1 MVDGTEENL
10 MEYIEYDDEEDFE
23 DYEICP
29 KNEVGYG
36 QRYNIKGI
44 SDGEWNPNLYFDG
57 GVLTFEQQLEQ
68 YKYFLLNAP
77 NPWWTT
83 RSQFP
88 TKTTSGTKVSREK
101 YDVNHWAW
109 GSVPNPPGLGT
120 IVGNLYLE
128 LFGRKP
134 EQDGFTFWQKKLDK
148 GSTEEEIKLEMMTMP
163 EYALVQKDGRWAE
176 NDHAWV
182 GGAFYKPDLKNFMN
196 SYAISPIPMSN
207 VIPSDFGGQE
217 HYFEW
222 DIDFPHKGEYIFR
235 FQCDNEGTL
244 YVDGEKQG
252 EYKLGSGGAGGAV
265 LSPPEETKV
274 DIKKA
279 GNHKI
284 RVDLFNGQVMKKVA
298 EQQKL
303 DALATSD
310 EVKFDIQVATLY
322 GASATI
328 EGLDI
333 SYGKTYGEE
342 KKVNESVT
350 KKVEYGRVYDV
361 KITSD
366 TIRTENSTSTI
377 GGSYPLVYT
386 KLKAGN
392 PRRAS
397 NRRLEYDDNPGN
409 GFDVNAA
416 FTIDNVTGGTAK
428 FSADGSSIEVQ
439 GDEVKVTLT
448 YNWND
453 NPRRSGRALETI
465 QILSL
470 IHI

>member
-1 MVDGTEENL
+1 MTDNNPTFNIFGAATRDDIHVGYISTDRGMVSNVSICEANELAKKDPGMLFIFRDREKIQYININKVNELTVNDLLEDVGEECGIISGGNDEVGVASVKGITVDDTQIVCTPEVQVFGGGGLGVLANPIIGKDGSVMSIDADWPQGFGYEYKPVARVVDPCGIGAGAVLKVIMVDGTEEDL
-10 MEYIEYDDEEDFE
+10 MEYIEYEDEEDFE
-23 DYEICP
+23 DYKICP
-29 KNEVGYG
+29 KNEAGYG
-36 QRYNIKGI
+36 KRYNIRG
-44 SDGEWNPNLYFDG
+44 SNDGEWNPNLYFDG
-57 GVLTFEQQLEQ
+57 GVLTFEQQLEK
-68 YKYFLLNAP
+68 YKDFLLNAP

-88 TKTTSGTKVSREK
+88 TKTTTGTKVSREK

-109 GSVPNPPGLGT
+109 GSVPNTPGLGT

-252 EYKLGSGGAGGAV
+252 DYKLGSGGAGGAV

-284 RVDLFNGQVMKKVA
+284 RVIFLMV
-298 EQQKL
+298 
-303 DALATSD
+303 
-310 EVKFDIQVATLY
+310 
-322 GASATI
+322 
-328 EGLDI
+328 
-333 SYGKTYGEE
+333 
-342 KKVNESVT
+342 
-350 KKVEYGRVYDV
+350 R
-361 KITSD
+361 
-366 TIRTENSTSTI
+366 
-377 GGSYPLVYT
+377 
-386 KLKAGN
+386 
-392 PRRAS
+392 
-397 NRRLEYDDNPGN
+397 
-409 GFDVNAA
+409 
-416 FTIDNVTGGTAK
+416 
-428 FSADGSSIEVQ
+428 
-439 GDEVKVTLT
+439 
-448 YNWND
+448 
-453 NPRRSGRALETI
+453 
-465 QILSL
+465 
-470 IHI
+470 